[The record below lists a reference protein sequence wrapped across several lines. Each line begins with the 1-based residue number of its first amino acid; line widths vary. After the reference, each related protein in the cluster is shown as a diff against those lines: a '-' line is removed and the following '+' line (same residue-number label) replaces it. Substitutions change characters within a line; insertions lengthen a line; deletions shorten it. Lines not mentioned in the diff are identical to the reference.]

1 MWGITTTQR
10 EEEDDDDITTRV
22 RPPPITLIPQES
34 DTKSTS
40 SGTQKKSNKR
50 KDRLVVVPNKSSFLQ
65 QLASQQRARQKQ
77 RRKQQQQQI
86 LLATA
91 QASTTAM
98 FCPVPWFIL
107 PPREPQDKSARS
119 ITSTIP
125 PQEYLS
131 YQSND
136 EPSDSCSDSSGI
148 ELGEPQPK
156 RCLEESSSIQT
167 PPPTTNKTRALT
179 PETQAMTEAED
190 ESQQESVS
198 SETSSTSR
206 MELPRPR
213 ALLFE
218 ESMKKIEQE
227 TQLSQLQDELFV
239 AEADASTTTMLSPL
253 RFIVFAII
261 LALLAANGSDKQSTT
276 LVPVEPSET
285 IPKASAASILQP
297 TEQHHADSIEAS
309 TLEEVA
315 PIEFM
320 TQHETD
326 TMIQEASIQAARE
339 QAQTI
344 RQEALQ
350 TAQSIQQQAIEE
362 ASIQARIQAQQ
373 IRSEALA
380 EIAQEALELKEAA
393 RTEAASIK
401 QAALQQAAMLSQ
413 SPLQNQLQNLLQKLW
428 TKLVNLREK
437 LFDFRIWRKQRRKEY
452 KESLLQTKG
461 MH

>member
-10 EEEDDDDITTRV
+10 EEDEDDDITTRV

-40 SGTQKKSNKR
+40 SGTQKKSNKH

-125 PQEYLS
+125 PQEYLA

-136 EPSDSCSDSSGI
+136 LDDSCSHSSGI

-156 RCLEESSSIQT
+156 RCLEEASSIQT